1 MGMKRFVPKKRS
13 KRKSESQAPPEEEQL
28 KELQD
33 MFEIPEPRE
42 AQEEEEPLPVGGI
55 SSELGPAP
63 DLLDDDLRQGVFG
76 ASAGTASSEAPLDL
90 SPSGPLA
97 EEMSPPEVTVRPINA
112 MGDPVSQPV
121 MPDVQPIDLG
131 PEALIAEEAVEELP
145 LPEAAPTGLGL
156 DALPEKQPLGD
167 LPLPEAAPIDL
178 GLDALPVEQPLGD
191 LPLPEAAPIDLGLD
205 ALPVEQPLG
214 DLPLPEASP
223 IDLGLDALP
232 MEQPLGDLPL
242 PEAQPIGLAPE
253 SVSLVDLGAGTEAP
267 PPIEG
272 RPMTLTPEAPA
283 VPEAP
288 TSAPGQKPGE
298 VLDSGGVNLKDIFR
312 KKVVANPQVK
322 NLLNRHGR
330 VDVHELVDELQE
342 LARSVGAIEEEE

>member
-156 DALPEKQPLGD
+156 DALP
-167 LPLPEAAPIDL
+167 
-178 GLDALPVEQPLGD
+178 
-191 LPLPEAAPIDLGLD
+191 
-205 ALPVEQPLG
+205 
-214 DLPLPEASP
+214 
-223 IDLGLDALP
+223 

>member
-1 MGMKRFVPKKRS
+1 
-13 KRKSESQAPPEEEQL
+13 
-28 KELQD
+28 
-33 MFEIPEPRE
+33 
-42 AQEEEEPLPVGGI
+42 
-55 SSELGPAP
+55 
-63 DLLDDDLRQGVFG
+63 
-76 ASAGTASSEAPLDL
+76 
-90 SPSGPLA
+90 
-97 EEMSPPEVTVRPINA
+97 
-112 MGDPVSQPV
+112 
-121 MPDVQPIDLG
+121 
-131 PEALIAEEAVEELP
+131 
-145 LPEAAPTGLGL
+145 
-156 DALPEKQPLGD
+156 
-167 LPLPEAAPIDL
+167 
-178 GLDALPVEQPLGD
+178 
-191 LPLPEAAPIDLGLD
+191 
-205 ALPVEQPLG
+205 
-214 DLPLPEASP
+214 
-223 IDLGLDALP
+223 